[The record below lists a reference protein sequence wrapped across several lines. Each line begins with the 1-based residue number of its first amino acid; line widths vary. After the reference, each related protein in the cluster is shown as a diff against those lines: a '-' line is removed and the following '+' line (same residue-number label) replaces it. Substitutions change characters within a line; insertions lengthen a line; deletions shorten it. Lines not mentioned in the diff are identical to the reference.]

1 VKARDLKARD
11 RVGDY
16 IVKDCELLEGPMA
29 QFHTMGPA
37 DSATGLST
45 IIDFA
50 QKPAFEIVLV
60 YLEAAPFGPDEN
72 YAPIRLSQQWRW
84 YRADAEVE

>member
-1 VKARDLKARD
+1 MKARDLKAGD

-16 IVKDCELLEGPMA
+16 IVKDCELLEGQMV
-29 QFHTMGPA
+29 QFTSMGPP
-37 DSATGLST
+37 DPDTLESK
-45 IIDFA
+45 IIGFG
-50 QKPAFEIVLV
+50 QRPAFEIVMV
-60 YLEAAPFGPDEN
+60 YVEAAPFGPDEN